1 MDTGVLPPHTP
12 NTVGNIL
19 PSVSVDIDVH
29 VQPQNATENKN
40 ILTPTDVD
48 TDVHPQAPKN
58 AGNIL
63 SPVDVNT
70 GPGSRLTLK
79 SMFLQE
85 SIYNYK
91 DIVDNLSAKVA
102 EKWVKEC
109 CNITPASTGAINKKL
124 IIKETEKALNGKKA
138 HNKFTRKTYPKNE

>member
-1 MDTGVLPPHTP
+1 MSKSSHK
-12 NTVGNIL
+12 
-19 PSVSVDIDVH
+19 
-29 VQPQNATENKN
+29 NATENKN

-48 TDVHPQAPKN
+48 TDVHPQAPNN

-79 SMFLQE
+79 SLFLQE
-85 SIYNYK
+85 RIYK
-91 DIVDNLSAKVA
+91 DIVENLSAKVA

-124 IIKETEKALNGKKA
+124 IIKSSQ
-138 HNKFTRKTYPKNE
+138 